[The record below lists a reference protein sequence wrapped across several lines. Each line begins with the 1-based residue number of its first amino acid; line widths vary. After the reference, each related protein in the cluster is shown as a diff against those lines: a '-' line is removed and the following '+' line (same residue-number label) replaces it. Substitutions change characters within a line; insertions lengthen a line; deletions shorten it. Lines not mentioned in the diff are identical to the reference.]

1 MNSQRYDQHLADLRS
16 AYRPQREWGEGK
28 GGLLV
33 IGHFLV
39 GVAGGTWLMA
49 SLYGVTA
56 GLVVAYILGA
66 LGGLVHL
73 MFLGRPE
80 RAFKMIRHVRT
91 SWISR
96 GFAGLSLF
104 LAGATLHLGMA
115 FLSPD
120 GDGGGLGLAGRV
132 LAAVGTVTIIGY
144 MGFCY
149 TASKAIPFWHSP
161 IHPAIYVA
169 FAVRGGVA
177 SLLVIAA
184 LGGDGGGGTLLY
196 LWVGVTVLVCLL
208 FGLEIHG
215 ALSGG
220 NAAARRS
227 VHDLFAGR
235 LAMLFYGGTLAVG
248 LVVPALLLGAS
259 VSHSPATL
267 ALIGLASVAGDFFM
281 KLSTV
286 RAGVYLPLHLPQR
299 RQA

>member
-16 AYRPQREWGEGK
+16 VYRPQREWGEGK
-28 GGLLV
+28 GVLLV

-56 GLVVAYILGA
+56 GLVVAYVLGV

-104 LAGATLHLGMA
+104 LAGATLHLGML
-115 FLSPD
+115 FLSPE
-120 GDGGGLGLAGRV
+120 GDGRGLGLVGQV

-161 IHPAIYVA
+161 IHPAIYIA
-169 FAVRGGVA
+169 FAGRGGIA

-184 LGGDGGGGTLLY
+184 LGGDGGGNLLH
-196 LWVGVTVLVCLL
+196 LWVGITMLVCLL

-220 NAAARRS
+220 DAAARRS

-235 LAMLFYGGTLAVG
+235 LATLFYGGTLAVG
-248 LVVPALLLGAS
+248 LVVPVLLLGAPIP
-259 VSHSPATL
+259 HSPATM

-286 RAGVYLPLHLPQR
+286 RAGVYRPLHLPQR